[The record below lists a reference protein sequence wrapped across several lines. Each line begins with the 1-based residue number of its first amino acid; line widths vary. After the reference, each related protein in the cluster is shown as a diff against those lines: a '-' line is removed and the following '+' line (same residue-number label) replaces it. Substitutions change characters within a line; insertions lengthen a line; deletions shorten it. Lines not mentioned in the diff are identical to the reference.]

1 MYLSSK
7 KHILTNT
14 LIAATVIQFISVIIQ
29 YVIETSAQGSSG
41 QNGLPDAS
49 VWSMQH
55 TVTSLSTFVILIIFF
70 IAIKKVKSYI
80 GKVDKEDR
88 AMMGRLQEDNFGED
102 LSALP
107 ADMIHK
113 LLFVWGVILAGTGL
127 IETLVLIMYRKMIVD
142 LNAIDSTG
150 ESMKRVYSSLDG
162 FENLTVVFTLLI
174 GVIITAVI
182 LENRQFTILSVVIAL
197 LLLIAFCIFNV
208 RRSDILGFAPDS
220 AWISIVFNIVS
231 TAGMIIFALYL
242 RKKYRGV

>member
-1 MYLSSK
+1 M
-7 KHILTNT
+7 
-14 LIAATVIQFISVIIQ
+14 IQFISVIIQ
-29 YVIETSAQGSSG
+29 SVIETSAQGAGG
-41 QNGLPDAS
+41 QTGLPDAS
-49 VWSMQH
+49 VWSLQH
-55 TVTSLSTFVILIIFF
+55 TVTSLSTFMILIIFF
-70 IAIKKVKSYI
+70 IAIKKVKGYI

-107 ADMIHK
+107 ADMIQK

-127 IETLVLIMYRKMIVD
+127 IETLVLIMYRKLIVD
-142 LNAIDSTG
+142 LNTIDSTG
-150 ESMKRVYSSLDG
+150 ESMKRVYYSLDG

-197 LLLIAFCIFNV
+197 LLLTAFCVFNV
-208 RRSDILGFAPDS
+208 RKADILGFSPDT
-220 AWISIVFNIVS
+220 AWTSIVFNIIS
-231 TAGMIIFALYL
+231 TVGMIIFAFYL